1 MPNWTLNRLV
11 LTLPYPKR
19 WESFEMRQTRWEIF
33 RNLKYKF
40 ENLNIDDQNE
50 YFTEFFNI
58 IKPRPKEQE
67 ENWHDW
73 NICNWG
79 TKWEPKFYDI
89 EIENNTMTF
98 KFETAWSFPH
108 SIYLYLERLNF
119 EIHYSHASFE
129 NCDYG
134 WGGNEWD
141 EDHYYEIIELD
152 YDEIHEVL
160 KNEEEIYYFD
170 RIVHMTGPEI
180 EENNDLHMINFMVN
194 CLAYHFDMILDGYY
208 DWRIENNLDDTDDFK
223 KENLRL
229 KNKLIEW
236 LEDDVEKG
244 IRDEDTYLRVCN
256 VLKNSTYIDTNKKY
270 IYYLW
275 KKFSIINYYGNK
287 HEPEPKLDLIY
298 C

>member
-11 LTLPYPKR
+11 LTLPSPKR
-19 WESFEMRQTRWEIF
+19 WEPLEMRQTRWEIF

-67 ENWHDW
+67 ENWYNW
-73 NICNWG
+73 NTCNWG

-89 EIENNTMTF
+89 EIENNTMIF
-98 KFETAWSFPH
+98 KFETAWCHPYA
-108 SIYLYLERLNF
+108 IYIYLERLNF

-141 EDHYYEIIELD
+141 EPHYYEILYFNYEDLHEELRD
-152 YDEIHEVL
+152 
-160 KNEEEIYYFD
+160 EEEIYYFD
-170 RIVHMTGPEI
+170 RIVNILSPEI
-180 EENNDLHMINFMVN
+180 EENYNLNMINFMVN
-194 CLAYHFDMILDGYY
+194 CLAYHFDMVLEGYY
-208 DWRIENNLDDTDDFK
+208 HWRIENNIDDSNKIK
-223 KENLRL
+223 KENLKL
-229 KNKLIEW
+229 KNKIMEW
-236 LEDDVEKG
+236 LEDDVEKN
-244 IRDEDTYLRVCN
+244 IKDEDLYIRISNT
-256 VLKNSTYIDTNKKY
+256 LKDSTYVNTK
-270 IYYLW
+270 
-275 KKFSIINYYGNK
+275 KKFRCYMCLKFNMINYYNK
-287 HEPEPKLDLIY
+287 RPEPELDFIY